1 MVKGSLLA
9 LLIYVMWDHNDVMIL
24 KFVQNLDTKDK
35 KKNIGCNSFILRDKR
50 RTLLQFAFI

>member
-35 KKNIGCNSFILRDKR
+35 KKHR
-50 RTLLQFAFI
+50 LQ